1 MPDVTFQTCARP
13 GRPLL
18 ALAALLAALLAAPRP
33 LYSDPAP
40 LRTTSADAA
49 LLALTASLT
58 FDAETP
64 PAAPDRHA
72 LRATVAPY
80 QVRLAVDKN
89 AVHPLSGP
97 VAVRDER
104 RLGSPGRMLRL
115 VSLAPPEPAEVA
127 AAPAAVP
134 AEPTRTVAAV
144 KKTSPATRS
153 SAQSTPS
160 LPRQPAPRE
169 VAAATAP
176 GRTILVAGD
185 SLSIYLADALRPLL
199 GTRPGTAFNARGKV
213 SSGLARPDF
222 FDWEREMAALATA
235 RPDTVV
241 IMIAANDNK
250 TMTRPDGVKVAFGRP
265 GWNAEYAR
273 RVRRLVALARSGNPQ
288 ALIYWVGAPVMA
300 DARLNADVAT
310 INAVIAKEIA
320 VLPGCRFVDVWRTL
334 ADASGHYARVL
345 PAPGGPRTA
354 RTPDGVHLTAYG
366 ARLLAH
372 AALGAMSPAVA
383 ELTRP

>member
-1 MPDVTFQTCARP
+1 MPDVTFQTSARP

-40 LRTTSADAA
+40 LRANVADDA

-58 FDAETP
+58 FDAKTP
-64 PAAPDRHA
+64 PTAPDRHA

-97 VAVRDER
+97 VAVHDDR

-115 VSLAPPEPAEVA
+115 ISLAPPEPAVA
-127 AAPAAVP
+127 AAPEP
-134 AEPTRTVAAV
+134 ARAVAAV
-144 KKTSPATRS
+144 KKTSPARLS
-153 SAQSTPS
+153 SAQPAPS
-160 LPRQPAPRE
+160 LPRQPAPQE

-176 GRTILVAGD
+176 GHTILVAGD

-222 FDWEREMAALATA
+222 FDWEREMAALAKT

-250 TMTRPDGVKVAFGRP
+250 TMTRPDGVNVTFGRP

-273 RVRRLVALARSGNPQ
+273 RVHRLVALARSGNPQ
-288 ALIYWVGAPVMA
+288 ARIYWVGAPVMA
-300 DARLNADVAT
+300 DARLNADVAI

-320 VLPGCRFVDVWRTL
+320 ALPGCRFVDVWRTL
-334 ADASGHYARVL
+334 ADASGHYARAL

-383 ELTRP
+383 ELARP